1 MNERFENDL
10 ACYLHYDDAPRRPA
24 RARRRKRARKHCARR
39 FFARCCGV
47 LCLCAGVVLVVASPL
62 LNGAVGVL
70 FHASILSL
78 PKLAVGVLLTLGLA
92 VLSFGA
98 GMLAIVKTDVASV
111 LKAGEKV

>member
-47 LCLCAGVVLVVASPL
+47 LCLCAGVELDAFGYEARVPAADQAASVTVTTSDRFPYFSARMAVITLVV
-62 LNGAVGVL
+62 
-70 FHASILSL
+70 
-78 PKLAVGVLLTLGLA
+78 LAGYTCLRAFLA
-92 VLSFGA
+92 
-98 GMLAIVKTDVASV
+98 
-111 LKAGEKV
+111 